1 MASGRRN
8 SCPELRKEQIHAAKS
23 LWAALL
29 EAESA
34 FSDMLTAEDI
44 LTTKE
49 LEDFFAGRDRNA
61 TISEMLSDYRDLKTT
76 TGKVPGRVH
85 FASHRLFSGD
95 PLWTSFDAALR
106 TLQRGGWLVH
116 QSIEKKNYQDWRTDR
131 GIDQMIRP
139 VLTHAEIE
147 KGKRMQMG
155 GFSYVFGCLRERVLR
170 EAIQVTEGL
179 HGVERP

>member
-1 MASGRRN
+1 
-8 SCPELRKEQIHAAKS
+8 
-23 LWAALL
+23 
-29 EAESA
+29 
-34 FSDMLTAEDI
+34 MLTAEDI

-61 TISEMLSDYRDLKTT
+61 TISEMLSDYRDLKTAT
-76 TGKVPGRVH
+76 DKAPGRIQ
-85 FASHRLFSGD
+85 FASHRLFCGD
-95 PLWTSFDAALR
+95 SLWTSFDAALR

-116 QSIEKKNYQDWRTDR
+116 QSMEKKRYQDWRTDR
-131 GIDQMIRP
+131 LIDELVRS
-139 VLTHAEIE
+139 VLRSVDVE
-147 KGKRMQMG
+147 KGKEMQAG